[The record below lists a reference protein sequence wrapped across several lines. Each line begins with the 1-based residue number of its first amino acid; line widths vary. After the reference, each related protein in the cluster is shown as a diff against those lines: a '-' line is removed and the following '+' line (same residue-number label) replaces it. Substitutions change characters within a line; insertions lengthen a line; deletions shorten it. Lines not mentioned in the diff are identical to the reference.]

1 MCKFKENDIVK
12 SCPKLESGL
21 RLGQEGIHACALGP
35 FSAPLYWT
43 AKEAAELN
51 ITKEMISEKRRELFE
66 KLNDD
71 CSKIVCKN
79 CKMVVEKKF
88 KDVDFTKLGHID
100 VAACT
105 ICNLRCN
112 FCGYVK
118 LNLLGKAE
126 YDPLAILKSFQPE
139 DVLWSSAV
147 DFNGGEP
154 TLLPNFEDYIEYFN
168 SRKIRIF
175 LYTNSVLY
183 KQAAYDGLADGSIRW
198 ICTSL
203 DAGTPSTFWETKERN
218 TFNDVLE
225 NLTRYADA
233 GSKGGG
239 ELAVKYIFTE
249 DNSSDDDVTGFV
261 YAMLAIRPQQIWL
274 TFDFEPLNGIPGD
287 SDDFG
292 GYDYSKHINAY
303 VKTFLMLKKHGII
316 AGHFTENHLAEVGNH
331 GKILMRRVKEKLK
344 QEETNYP
351 NIPELI
357 IQNHRV
363 KEKKLEVEYGSF
375 SLDPFKAVDADNH
388 DVELSLEGKKVLIV
402 PTCNQSI
409 CLLSNTDIKAAG
421 ELGLVDRSLSMH
433 GRNIEGSI
441 VHCYEDIENI
451 DPDVILVSCVERIE
465 QDILNTLAKYKN
477 KRSKIYVNRSE
488 KCEKRDS

>member
-1 MCKFKENDIVK
+1 MSCEFKADDIVK

-21 RLGQEGIHACALGP
+21 RLGREGVHACALGP
-35 FSAPLYWT
+35 FSAPIYWT
-43 AKEAAELN
+43 AKEAGSLT
-51 ITKEMISEKRRELFE
+51 ITKDMISAKRRELFY

-71 CSKIVCKN
+71 CSNIACKG

-88 KDVDFTKLGHID
+88 KDVEFSKLGHID

-105 ICNLRCN
+105 LCNLRCN

-118 LNLLGKAE
+118 HNLLAKAE
-126 YDPLAILKSFQPE
+126 YDPLPILRTFQPE

-175 LYTNSVLY
+175 LYTNAVLY
-183 KQAAYDGLADGSIRW
+183 KQAAYDGLVNGSIRW

-203 DAGTPSTFWETKERN
+203 DAGTPSTYLATKER
-218 TFNDVLE
+218 DVFDDVIE

-274 TFDFEPLNGIPGD
+274 TFDFEPLQGLPGD
-287 SDDFG
+287 SEDFG

-303 VKTFLMLKKHGII
+303 VKTYFMLKKHGV
-316 AGHFTENHLAEVGNH
+316 AVGHFTENHLAAVSNH
-331 GKILMRRVKEKLK
+331 GKRLMRIVKEKI
-344 QEETNYP
+344 QQGEANYK
-351 NIPELI
+351 NIPELMI
-357 IQNHRV
+357 KNFR
-363 KEKKLEVEYGSF
+363 KEEKKYDVEYGCF
-375 SLDPFKAVDADNH
+375 ALNPFKVIDAEKNDM
-388 DVELSLEGKKVLIV
+388 ELSLKGKKVLVV
-402 PTCNQSI
+402 PTCHQSI
-409 CLLSNTDIKAAG
+409 SLLPNKDIKEAATV
-421 ELGLVDRSLSMH
+421 GLVDRDASMQ
-433 GRNIEGSI
+433 GREIEGSK
-441 VHCYEDIENI
+441 VYSYEDIENI

-477 KRSKIYVNRSE
+477 KRSQIFVNRSG
-488 KCEKRDS
+488 KC